1 MLVSGEA
8 PSLSE
13 PFLVEKNLLIFT
25 QKPSVK
31 SRTLY
36 RMAAIGLATLIT
48 QASPGGAAS
57 SWGAECLAT
66 DVGTNS
72 YCVDSDLDLS
82 TSKSGDM
89 WTLRKSVETANLSA
103 LPSATIGFKDELF
116 GGNNEP
122 AKIVLNSTL
131 EIKTNITITAPTDA
145 DGRIL
150 LTIERGTEIE
160 TGKPLI
166 TVNPTTESG
175 VNKATTEVKIE
186 NVIIDSR
193 ANPEISQD
201 ASAAIATPGVAIQVN
216 PVEASIDETSD
227 TRTPTLV
234 IKSVQ
239 IINSVSETGGAAI
252 NSSGDVRVEN
262 SSLTGNLATTP
273 SEGLPSDGGAIKS
286 EGTVTVIGSKLL
298 NNSATGSGGA
308 ISAPTVEVTT
318 DSSIYEN
325 SQLNNNSSGWDGGAI
340 SAVVVSVSQGTTF
353 LTNYAG
359 GSGGAIAAAVVTVE
373 YTAFLANTAGELA
386 GGGNGGAISAES
398 VTVNSSAF
406 DNNEAYQG
414 DAFGGN
420 GGAIAAQ
427 ETVTVNTSIFDEN
440 YSDSLG
446 GAIYSEGDV
455 VITSNFDKSNQ
466 AVTPGID
473 EVLERTSFIDNASDD
488 FGGAIAATGS
498 DSTLQIENSV
508 FTGNTAV
515 LAGGAIYFEGSLD
528 VGGNSEFTMNIAS
541 LYAPEIAHARD
552 SCPSV
557 GQDMRQ
563 ACAEEIFLLAPPA
576 PWSDF
581 MLPSLGGG
589 AIFGLEG
596 MYFSGE
602 PADEGNGLTVSVQDS
617 TFSKN
622 STQGDGGAILYFGLL
637 QILGSRFEE
646 NWALPAELSQW
657 DSDSIS
663 LGSGGAIFGVNI
675 EVTASTFV
683 ENIAAL
689 DGGAIRAT
697 GQLDIFGPE
706 VPSNTTQTNQFTF
719 NVAIADSDYYEGD
732 WGNGGAISSDGPVS
746 VADSFFSGNSA
757 TSFGGAIYTP
767 SALHVRDSVFG
778 TLPEDNPLFNP
789 VIGTIPNENYSP
801 ELFKPNP
808 NFNPMIEVTNPNF
821 NPMIDVPNPNFN
833 PIIQVL
839 NPNFDTDVPRLLTN
853 PNFNTEVPPLIP
865 NPDCPGNSQVFNG
878 QDYGYGPLFLCE
890 WTVPR
895 ADGSSHF
902 EYLNH
907 IQNPLY
913 DDQEFIQNPLY
924 DNRVFVDVL
933 QNPLSP
939 SDDREFIQQL
949 ENPNL
954 DEDVNEFITQRRDL
968 GLPLDDRESILN
980 DLFDERADLPVLQ
993 FPDNPQNNFKYD
1005 YLGNESGSRGGA
1017 IYVQGPATI
1026 ENTNFSGNS
1035 SGLSGGAIGSYG
1047 SLNITDSQFVRNF
1060 ADSSGGAIY
1069 VAPSDNDTVLMARN
1083 SFIENVSGSDGGAI
1097 NIDREISNELPVDT
1111 IMDSLFQRN
1120 EAFYYGGAI
1129 SSTSTTLVLNTFE
1142 DNKALEG
1149 DSLEV
1154 IHGILLANVFL
1165 GSLSSSSLCS
1175 NLGSTEVFNYSTDSS
1190 CFNEDPVTNPTSTNH
1205 LLVRGDKMLSTDLII
1220 ENDFRDQAFGEGA
1233 QLILNPATPYEV
1245 ATNFLISEI
1254 QKDFNS
1260 DMRAP
1265 SVPWTAGHLQLIFPV
1280 TPVKPSAPVVSADDT
1295 ANVIDSLDLTTMEY
1309 AIGSV
1314 EYTQAANPD
1323 LSGDKTVHVRIKDDG
1338 VNGAGWDT
1346 TLTFT
1351 ANKVSLEAPKTVSIT
1366 PTSIVQ
1372 SDLPFARPEALVSEY
1387 ALSAVDVAQTE
1398 KRNAALLSAK
1408 EARSKARASAA
1419 EKRRVQLEAFSK
1431 KIVATKAR
1439 GEALKQKS
1447 SWINLM
1453 KDFQKL

>member
-25 QKPSVK
+25 QKPRAK

-36 RMAAIGLATLIT
+36 RVAAIGLAALIT

-103 LPSATIGFKDELF
+103 LPSATIGFKDALF

-160 TGKPLI
+160 LGAPLI

-273 SEGLPSDGGAIKS
+273 SGGSPTDGGAIKS
-286 EGTVTVIGSKLL
+286 EGTVTIIGSNVS

-308 ISAPTVEVTT
+308 ISAQIVEITT
-318 DSSIYEN
+318 DSSIYAN
-325 SQLNNNSSGWDGGAI
+325 SQLNDNSSGGDGGAI
-340 SAVVVSVSQGTTF
+340 SAAVVSASQGTTF
-353 LTNYAG
+353 LINSAG

-398 VTVNSSAF
+398 VTVNSSSF
-406 DNNEAYQG
+406 SNNEAYQG
-414 DAFGGN
+414 DAFEGN

-427 ETVTVNTSIFDEN
+427 ETVTVNTSIFDDN
-440 YSDSLG
+440 YSDSAG
-446 GAIYSEGDV
+446 GAIYSQGDV

-473 EVLERTSFIDNASDD
+473 EVLERTSFIDNASDVL
-488 FGGAIAATGS
+488 GGAIAAIGTGS
-498 DSTLQIENSV
+498 SVQIENSV
-508 FTGNTAV
+508 FESNSATR
-515 LAGGAIYFEGSLD
+515 AGGAIYFEGNLD
-528 VGGNSEFTMNIAS
+528 VGGNSEFTMNFATQEPFS
-541 LYAPEIAHARD
+541 YFARSECALPEQ
-552 SCPSV
+552 V
-557 GQDMRQ
+557 NRQ
-563 ACAEEIFLLAPPA
+563 TCAEELFMFLSEDPPYS
-576 PWSDF
+576 WGFD
-581 MLPSLGGG
+581 LPSTGGG
-589 AIFGLEG
+589 AIFGQDLSYG
-596 MYFSGE
+596 PDA
-602 PADEGNGLTVSVQDS
+602 PADEAHISTATIQDS

-622 STQGDGGAILYFGLL
+622 SADGDGGAIFYWGLL
-637 QILGSRFEE
+637 QILRTRFEQ
-646 NWALPAELSQW
+646 NWALPAEFSP
-657 DSDSIS
+657 DPFSIDPIS
-663 LGSGGAIFGVNI
+663 VGSGGAIFGMNI

-689 DGGAIRAT
+689 DGGAIRAI

-706 VPSNTTQTNQFTF
+706 LPSNTTQTNQFTF
-719 NVAIADSDYYEGD
+719 NVAVADQNWNDGD
-732 WGNGGAISSDGPVS
+732 WGNGGAISAAGPVS
-746 VADSFFSGNSA
+746 VADSFFTGNSA
-757 TSFGGAIYTP
+757 TSYGGAIYTP

-778 TLPEDNPLFNP
+778 TLPEVNPLFNP

-801 ELFKPNP
+801 EEFKLNP
-808 NFNPMIEVTNPNF
+808 NFNPMIEVQNPNY
-821 NPMIDVPNPNFN
+821 NPLIDIPNPNFN
-833 PIIQVL
+833 PIIQAL

-865 NPDCPGNSQVFNG
+865 NPGCPENSTVYNG
-878 QDYGYGPLFLCE
+878 DYSLFLCE
-890 WTVPR
+890 WIVPE
-895 ADGSSHF
+895 AGGSQHY
-902 EYLNH
+902 ETLNH

-913 DDQEFIQNPLY
+913 DDREFIQNPLY

-933 QNPLSP
+933 QNPLLP

-954 DEDVNEFITQRRDL
+954 DEDVNEFITQLRDL
-968 GLPLDDRESILN
+968 GHPLDDREFISN
-980 DLFDERADLPVLQ
+980 DLFDPRADLPVLQ
-993 FPDNPQNNFKYD
+993 FPDNPQNDYKFN
-1005 YLGNESGSRGGA
+1005 YLGNQSGSRGGA
-1017 IYVQGPATI
+1017 IYVRGPAII

-1047 SLNITDSQFVRNF
+1047 SLNIMDSQFVRNL
-1060 ADSSGGAIY
+1060 ADGSGGAIY
-1069 VAPSDNDTVLMARN
+1069 VAPSDSDTVLMARN
-1083 SFIENVSGSDGGAI
+1083 SFIENISDSVGGAI

-1111 IMDSLFQRN
+1111 IMASLFQRN
-1120 EAFYYGGAI
+1120 EAVYAGGAI

-1190 CFNEDPVTNPTSTNH
+1190 CFNVDPVTNPTSTNH

-1260 DMRAP
+1260 DIRAP
-1265 SVPWTAGHLQLIFPV
+1265 SVPWTAGHLQLFFPV

-1309 AIGSV
+1309 AIGSD

-1338 VNGAGWDT
+1338 VNGAGWEI

-1372 SDLPFARPEALVSEY
+1372 SVLPFARPEALVSEY
-1387 ALSAVDVAQTE
+1387 ALSADDVAQTE

-1419 EKRRVQLEAFSK
+1419 EKRRVQLEAFSR